1 MKTLSGEHQPHHH
14 AAHLRAHGVIDPAIT
29 SSDRGMWAVKWSFAG
44 LLLTAL
50 IQVAVVLLSNS
61 VALLAD
67 TIHNI
72 GDAFTA
78 VPLAIAFMFA
88 RLKPTRQFTFGWGRI
103 EDLAGVAV
111 VLTILISAI
120 VAGYE
125 AIDRFFH
132 PEDIKYLWAVIAA
145 SVIGFAGNEGVA
157 LFRIRVGKEIGSA
170 ALVAD
175 GYHAR
180 VDGWTSLSVLFGAV
194 GVWLGYPLADPLVGI
209 CITVAILFIVWE
221 SGKSIFTRLLD
232 GVENGLLEEI
242 IHTSQHVAGVKSVGE
257 VRARWLGHRLRV
269 EINVAVDTHLS
280 VTQGHEIATEVR
292 HQLLH
297 RFEYLGDAIVHV
309 DPEEKAGE
317 MHHRMRE
324 HTHDGLRQHSH

>member
-1 MKTLSGEHQPHHH
+1 
-14 AAHLRAHGVIDPAIT
+14 
-29 SSDRGMWAVKWSFAG
+29 MWAVKWSFAG
-44 LLLTAL
+44 LLFTAL
-50 IQVAVVLLSNS
+50 LQGAVVLLTNS

-88 RLKPTRQFTFGWGRI
+88 RLKPTRKFTFGWGRI

-111 VLTILISAI
+111 VLTILVSAI
-120 VAGYE
+120 IAGYE
-125 AIDRFFH
+125 AIDRFIH
-132 PEDIKYLWAVIAA
+132 PSDVRYVWAVIAA
-145 SVIGFAGNEGVA
+145 SVIGFVGNEGVA

-180 VDGWTSLSVLFGAV
+180 VDGWTSLGVLLGAI
-194 GVWLGYPLADPLVGI
+194 GVWLGYPVADPLVGI
-209 CITVAILFIVWE
+209 GITVAIFFIVWE

-242 IHTSQHVAGVKSVGE
+242 VHTTQHVPGVKSVGE

-269 EINVAVDTHLS
+269 EINVAVDSHLT
-280 VTQGHEIATEVR
+280 VTQGHGIANEVR
-292 HQLLH
+292 HQLQH
-297 RFEYLGDAIVHV
+297 RFEHLGDAIVHV

-317 MHHRMRE
+317 VHHRIRE
-324 HTHDGLRQHSH
+324 HTHDGLGQHSH